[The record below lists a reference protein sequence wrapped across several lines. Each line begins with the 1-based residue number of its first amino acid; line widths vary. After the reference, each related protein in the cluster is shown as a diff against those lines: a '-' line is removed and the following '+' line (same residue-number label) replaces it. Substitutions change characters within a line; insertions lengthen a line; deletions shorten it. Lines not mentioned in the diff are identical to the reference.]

1 MNALPIVAKLDSVEA
16 VCSELGCFKHF
27 NNEKCLKAHV
37 DPPFGCYF
45 MQLIL
50 ATCHSRISQY
60 RIKIVELMDQ
70 LGEDTCKG
78 EEDSRRRICRPLSW
92 GADERE
98 WGRRQSSGAGGGVVW
113 QLQVFTFG
121 EAVRDLFRKSFCLGF
136 FGGKRREKNQRVRV
150 FRREQRERE
159 SYGEKVRKTERD
171 WAWGKSKLESF
182 GEKPEESES
191 HFWVNRGVFQGM
203 YIKKRRRH

>member
-1 MNALPIVAKLDSVEA
+1 MKHSNFFESSWKLVSIIH
-16 VCSELGCFKHF
+16 LNGY
-27 NNEKCLKAHV
+27 V

-121 EAVRDLFRKSFCLGF
+121 EAVRDLFGAGAFVWLLLG
-136 FGGKRREKNQRVRV
+136 
-150 FRREQRERE
+150 RERDPRAI
-159 SYGEKVRKTERD
+159 GGREKVRGEFISFEEERRRD
-171 WAWGKSKLESF
+171 WGGEFGETFWRSKLERSR
-182 GEKPEESES
+182 EL
-191 HFWVNRGVFQGM
+191 
-203 YIKKRRRH
+203 